1 MAPVNV
7 PPMAEAMA
15 SSVLSRGGGLEG
27 GDGFFFSSR
36 PKNGRESLGRL
47 GKLGKSMMDW
57 ETSSDRS
64 LAEERGGD
72 GDDFLGGGMS
82 TVGDLEANGLEMVM
96 VGVRLG
102 AAGSAASFLAT
113 TTGGVVGFSGSGG
126 GANLSLNPGMKRPVV
141 VASVSNS
148 GSSSLSPSSPVAAA
162 DSVRHF
168 PLRHPSPD

>member
-36 PKNGRESLGRL
+36 PKKGRESLGRL

-64 LAEERGGD
+64 LAEEGGGD
-72 GDDFLGGGMS
+72 GDDFLVGGMS

-102 AAGSAASFLAT
+102 AAGSAASFLAAAT
-113 TTGGVVGFSGSGG
+113 TTGGVVGISGSGG

-148 GSSSLSPSSPVAAA
+148 GSSSSLSSLAAA
-162 DSVRHF
+162 ASDGHF
-168 PLRHPSPD
+168 PLRHRTPD